1 MSVDINDVVSAVAA
15 SNLAEDMLD
24 LSANASV
31 ASTATIALT
40 ASNVNTSTIRKRLL
54 KPDAFCPNSRSS
66 NLFFCGKRKRSNR
79 DHRYYDHDM
88 FGTRLHSCSVPRHNY
103 YMDEYR
109 MRPRSYSSTSKP
121 QTYSHLLPL
130 NKGLVSKIERI
141 SQQQK
146 TEDVTEQ
153 PTLDN
158 VEETVAQISKSED
171 PLGTTERTASP
182 NLALKYQAS
191 QHHRKKSTRNR
202 RSNHRHLRQQLQF
215 VVDQHPMDCGELN
228 DFLSSSSLSSSESDD
243 DHHNAVN
250 DTDREGDDELT
261 DWPGNEQ
268 SGMDAKYIDCKAR
281 KLTKKNNLPLIKSE
295 DSTGMAEDDTLMSGE
310 WSSLA
315 LEAAQDPLET
325 PRYQPPTSQPIAIT
339 AKSAFSMNLRLNK
352 LHPNDE
358 DDIEGM
364 GIPLNTASGS
374 ASCKQIESEMSGET
388 SNPFL
393 SSSPPFA
400 AAEVREIRA
409 GCRRIKGERAGFSI
423 KTSVNERLA
432 RFLQDARQ
440 TQIRLPD
447 IEIYEHE
454 SLLNLAT
461 LYSLQMTLD
470 NGCAVLTKTRLVL
483 LGKIKKNNNS
493 DYYLQ

>member
-1 MSVDINDVVSAVAA
+1 MIFIRFFKPSARRKRKLKRISVDMNDVAA
-15 SNLAEDMLD
+15 SNMAEDMLD
-24 LSANASV
+24 LSANASMN
-31 ASTATIALT
+31 STATTILT
-40 ASNVNTSTIRKRLL
+40 AGGNVSTGTIRKRLL
-54 KPDAFCPNSRSS
+54 KPDAFCPNSRSN

-88 FGTRLHSCSVPRHNY
+88 SGARLHSCSVPRHNY

-121 QTYSHLLPL
+121 HSYSHLLPL

-146 TEDVTEQ
+146 TEDSTEQ

-158 VEETVAQISKSED
+158 LEEAEISAQVPIKTEEPIS
-171 PLGTTERTASP
+171 TTERTVSP
-182 NLALKYQAS
+182 NLSMKYQTS

-202 RSNHRHLRQQLQF
+202 RSHHLRQQLQF

-243 DHHNAVN
+243 EHHNAIN

-310 WSSLA
+310 WSSLT

-339 AKSAFSMNLRLNK
+339 AKSAFSLNCRINK
-352 LHPNDE
+352 INSNDDE
-358 DDIEGM
+358 LEGM
-364 GIPLNTASGS
+364 AIPVNAASGS

-409 GCRRIKGERAGFSI
+409 GCRRIKGERPGFSI

-440 TQIRLPD
+440 AQIRLPD

-470 NGCAVLTKTRLVL
+470 NGCAVLTKTR
-483 LGKIKKNNNS
+483 
-493 DYYLQ
+493 